1 VCREKIRREREREST
16 VTGTN
21 TENPNME
28 ITEVGNIYP
37 VKK

>member
-1 VCREKIRREREREST
+1 VPRKDQKRERESVCT